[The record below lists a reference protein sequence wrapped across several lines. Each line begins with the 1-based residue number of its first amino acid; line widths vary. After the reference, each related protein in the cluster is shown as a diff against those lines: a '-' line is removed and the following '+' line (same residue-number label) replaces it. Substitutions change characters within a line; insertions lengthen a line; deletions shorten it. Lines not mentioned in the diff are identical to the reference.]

1 MKRLAPAHSVHL
13 LQSYTLWVLGCAFHT
28 CAVACR
34 YLYSQ
39 NQISETSLLHLAVI
53 TLAMTA
59 GGRWYLICARAGA
72 RSANHPLGGRFPNRL
87 INASS

>member
-13 LQSYTLWVLGCAFHT
+13 LQNYTIWVRGCAFHT

-34 YLYSQ
+34 YSYSQ
-39 NQISETSLLHLAVI
+39 FEISETSLLHLAFI

-59 GGRWYLICARAGA
+59 VGRLYLTCARAGA
-72 RSANHPLGGRFPNRL
+72 HSANHPLGGRFPNKL

>member
-13 LQSYTLWVLGCAFHT
+13 LQSYAMWVRGCAFHT
-28 CAVACR
+28 CGVACR

-39 NQISETSLLHLAVI
+39 FQISETSLLHLAFI

-59 GGRWYLICARAGA
+59 GGRLYLTWARAGA
-72 RSANHPLGGRFPNRL
+72 RSANHPLGGRFPNRSM
-87 INASS
+87 NASS